1 MPNHTPGRPGPWLL
15 LLLAAVLAGSVGAT
29 CSGGGGDS
37 GKPEDAVRNLY
48 ESIAKWDTDGVVKLA
63 CPETRD
69 EIKSGLQQLSDLP
82 AGLKLPNL
90 KLRDMR
96 YVVVSQTATSA
107 TVSVTG
113 RTEGAPLGD
122 QIDETHTLRKDG
134 SRWCVAE

>member
-1 MPNHTPGRPGPWLL
+1 MRNHTPDKPGRWLPVL
-15 LLLAAVLAGSVGAT
+15 LVAAVVTGSAGAT
-29 CSGGGGDS
+29 CSGGGDS

-48 ESIAKWDTDGVVKLA
+48 EAIAKWDTDGMVKLV
-63 CPETRD
+63 CPEIRE
-69 EIKSGLQQLSDLP
+69 EIKPGLQQLSDLP
-82 AGLKLPNL
+82 AGLSLPKL

-96 YVVVSQTATSA
+96 YVVVSQTSTSA